1 MLRWLPTNPIQRF
14 PKLTTI
20 QAAKM
25 AKAKKLTSTLSAA
38 SVNGCMTKLRTLFNF
53 AVNEGWIDR
62 YPARGLRVVDPV
74 RRRDKRLPF
83 SNEQLRS
90 IFNAPLYTG
99 CTDDWLGFA
108 QPGAEH
114 PRRGRFWVPLL
125 ALFAGLRLNQACQL
139 DVAAIQT
146 VEGVDRISISAGPA
160 TANNDRRLK
169 TASSE
174 RLVPIH
180 SAPREM
186 GFITFVEARLAAG
199 GRKLFAELQAS
210 STGYFSDPFSKGFRR
225 FLAKAGA
232 ARPRTCFH
240 SFRHCYRDAL
250 RETRIDH
257 EIALALALGG
267 WASGSGKDD
276 SETAAAY
283 GRGYRVETL
292 KAALEK
298 VA

>member
-1 MLRWLPTNPIQRF
+1 
-14 PKLTTI
+14 
-20 QAAKM
+20 
-25 AKAKKLTSTLSAA
+25 
-38 SVNGCMTKLRTLFNF
+38 
-53 AVNEGWIDR
+53 
-62 YPARGLRVVDPV
+62 
-74 RRRDKRLPF
+74 
-83 SNEQLRS
+83 
-90 IFNAPLYTG
+90 
-99 CTDDWLGFA
+99 
-108 QPGAEH
+108 
-114 PRRGRFWVPLL
+114 VPLL

-139 DVAAIQT
+139 DVADIQT

-160 TANNDRRLK
+160 TANNDKRLK

-180 SAPREM
+180 SALREM
-186 GFITFVEARLAAG
+186 GFITFVEARRAAG

-210 STGYFSDPFSKGFRR
+210 STGYFSDPFSKWFRR

-257 EIALALALGG
+257 EIALALGG

-283 GRGYRVETL
+283 GRGYRVEAL
-292 KAALEK
+292 KAAIEK
-298 VA
+298 VAYPGLDLGRLAAEPAT